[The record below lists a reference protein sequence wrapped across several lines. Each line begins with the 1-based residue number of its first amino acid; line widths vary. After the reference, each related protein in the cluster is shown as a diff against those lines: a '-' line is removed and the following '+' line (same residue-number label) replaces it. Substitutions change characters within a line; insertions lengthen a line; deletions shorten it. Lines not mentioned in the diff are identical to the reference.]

1 MNKTNELKTK
11 LIKALR
17 DLKSDKLSTESR
29 KNAYAEVVD
38 TSDKLSELDSSFK
51 MDQKVL
57 EKYKE
62 FKSKE
67 IVPRVVWPEYDVSE
81 QFKELEEHFDHLTAL
96 ALKIVQKRLPREPQD
111 SEKFGM
117 IVSATTGHLV
127 ALAKKH

>member
-1 MNKTNELKTK
+1 MKPVDILQTK
-11 LIKALR
+11 LVKALR

-57 EKYKE
+57 EVYKK

-67 IVPRVVWPEYDVSE
+67 IVPRVLWPEYNGNE

-96 ALKIVQKRLPREPQD
+96 AVKITKKRLPREPQD
-111 SEKFGM
+111 SQLFGM
-117 IVSATTGHLV
+117 IVSATLGHLIN
-127 ALAKKH
+127 LQNR